1 MPLITLNDKPLLE
14 KIHAVVLEKPYRL
27 KHMTIPIWPIESYND
42 LDMILIQVKACGVC
56 GSDFRYYQ
64 GENPWSQHTMGI
76 HKENPP
82 NIVLGH
88 EFAGEVV
95 AVLKEENSKW
105 LGKRVVPVCS
115 KVCGKCEMCR
125 SNRAHLCENTIHV
138 GHGQGWGSQ
147 PYYPGAYA
155 EYVPAW
161 GDGCYEIPPKTS
173 FEEAAMMDVLAVCT
187 HAFNQASY
195 QGTMPILIMGCGPIG
210 NGIGQVARH
219 SGISEDDIIF
229 IEDSQIAIETARA
242 VGFQQIFD
250 SSNSSLKITTDA
262 LQKIARNR
270 KFYAIFDSI
279 GTEFSFRVGLNQL
292 DKGGTYVNLAVH
304 QLRVEFNQM
313 QLSGERKLT
322 GSSNFTLTDYER
334 TLQWLAEGKFNIK
347 PWLTPIS
354 LPEIPKYFEDITKNK
369 KARDYFKLVIQ
380 TI

>member
-1 MPLITLNDKPLLE
+1 MPLITLNDKPLPE
-14 KIHAVVLEKPYRL
+14 KMRAVVLEKPYQL
-27 KHMTIPIWPIESYND
+27 KPMTIPRWPIESYND
-42 LDMILIQVKACGVC
+42 LDIILVQVKACGVC
-56 GSDFRYYQ
+56 GSDFRYYE

-76 HKENPP
+76 YRENPP

-95 AVLKEENSKW
+95 AVLKEENRKW

-115 KVCGKCEMCR
+115 KVCGSCAMCR
-125 SNRAHLCENTIHV
+125 TNRAHLCENTVHI

-161 GDGCYEIPPKTS
+161 GNGCYEVPLKAS
-173 FEEAAMMDVLAVCT
+173 FREAAMMDVLAVCT
-187 HAFNQASY
+187 HAFHQADRL
-195 QGTMPILIMGCGPIG
+195 GAMPILIMGCGPIG
-210 NGIGQVARH
+210 NGIGQVARN
-219 SGISEDDIIF
+219 SGISDEDIII
-229 IEDSQIAIETARA
+229 IENSQVAIETART

-250 SSNSSLKITTDA
+250 SSNSSLKSTAEA

-279 GTEFSFRVGLNQL
+279 GTEFSFQVGLNLL

-304 QLRVEFNQM
+304 QLQVEFNQM

-322 GSSNFTLTDYER
+322 GASNFTLADYER

-347 PWLTPIS
+347 PWLTAIS
-354 LPEIPKYFEDITKNK
+354 LQEIPKYFEDMTKNK
-369 KARDYFKLVIQ
+369 KGREYFKLVIQ
-380 TI
+380 KM